1 MIQGGLPGKCEV
13 SRGDRLCTHYFY
25 CTLLIMQEPVVGIIM
40 GSDSDLDV
48 MSGAAKVLD
57 EFGVANEVRVLSAHR
72 TPDETSDYVKGAA
85 SRGLKIIIAGAGGSA
100 HLAGVTAAQTTLP
113 VISIPVKRDNHGHEA
128 LWSNVAMP
136 PGIPLATMPENGGK
150 NAALLAIRI
159 LALSDPDL
167 AKKYTDFVQQQHDQV
182 LTKDA
187 KLQSQ
192 GWQSYL
198 K

>member
-1 MIQGGLPGKCEV
+1 
-13 SRGDRLCTHYFY
+13 
-25 CTLLIMQEPVVGIIM
+25 M

-48 MSGAAKVLD
+48 MSVAAKVLD

-72 TPDETSDYVKGAA
+72 TPDETGEYVRSAA
-85 SRGLKIIIAGAGGSA
+85 DRGLKIIIAGAGGSA
-100 HLAGVTAAQTTLP
+100 HLAGGTAGQTNLP

-167 AKKYTDFVQQQHDQV
+167 AKKYADFIQKQHNAV
-182 LTKDA
+182 LDKDA
-187 KLQSQ
+187 RL
-192 GWQSYL
+192 
-198 K
+198 